1 MNAKNNTAGLLIGG
15 AAGKQI
21 FQSGQMAN
29 RHGLVTGAT
38 GTGKTV
44 TLQIL
49 AEGFAEMGVPVFAAD
64 VKGDLSGIAKAGSPH
79 AKITERVDAIGIE
92 DFSFA
97 GRSVVFWDLFGK
109 SGIPVR
115 LTISE
120 MGPLLLS
127 RLMNLND
134 TQTGVMYATFRV
146 ADDNGL
152 LLLDLKDLRS
162 MLVYMGEHAKELK
175 LEYGNISGA
184 SIGAIQRRL
193 LTLEEQG
200 ARKVFGEPALELS
213 DLMTTDEEGYGVINI
228 LDATQLVAKAP
239 DLYACFLFWLL
250 SELFEELPE
259 RGDAEKPVFVLFF
272 DEAHLLFDQAPKSLL
287 DKVEQVVRLIRS
299 KGVGVYFVTQSPLDI
314 PDSVLGQLGMK
325 IQHALRAF
333 TPKDRRAVKL
343 IAESFRPNPALDTAT
358 VITELNTGE
367 ALVSVLKNKGEPTH
381 VERTLIRPPRSQIGP
396 ITKSLRNQIIASSD
410 LTENYSSAEDR
421 ESAYEKLQSRAIAKE
436 ERLADE
442 QAQAKKTKSKAKTSR
457 RSNRQSVGE
466 AMAKSVARA
475 IGSNIG
481 RRLVRGLMGSL
492 FGKG

>member
-1 MNAKNNTAGLLIGG
+1 MSKEEGIALLVGG
-15 AAGKQI
+15 AEGKHVSQL
-21 FQSGQMAN
+21 GRMAN

-49 AEGFAEMGVPVFAAD
+49 AEGFSRMGVPVFAAD
-64 VKGDLSGIAKAGSPH
+64 IKGDLSGIAESGKPH
-79 AKITERVDAIGIE
+79 PKVDERVQRIGID
-92 DFSFA
+92 DFAFRGS
-97 GRSVVFWDLFGK
+97 SVVFWDLFGK
-109 SGIPVR
+109 TGIPIR

-134 TQTGVMYATFRV
+134 TQTGVMYAAFRI

-162 MLVYMGEHAKELK
+162 MLVWVGENAKELK

-200 ARKVFGEPALELS
+200 ADKVFGEPALDID
-213 DLMTTDEEGYGVINI
+213 DLMVTDEDGHGVINI
-228 LDATQLVAKAP
+228 LDATQVIAKAP

-259 RGDAEKPVFVLFF
+259 QGDSETPKFVLFF
-272 DEAHLLFDQAPKSLL
+272 DEAHLLFDSAPPSLL

-314 PDSVLGQLGMK
+314 PESVLGQLGLK

-343 IAESFRPNPALDTAT
+343 IAESFRPNPKLDTVQ
-358 VITELNTGE
+358 VITELGTGE
-367 ALVSVLKNKGEPTH
+367 ALVSVLQGKGDPSP
-381 VERTLIRPPRSQIGP
+381 VERTLIRPPCSKIGP
-396 ITKSLRNQIIASSD
+396 ITKALRNQIIASSD
-410 LTENYSSAEDR
+410 LAERYRESVDR
-421 ESAYEKLQSRAIAKE
+421 ESAYEKLKARAEAKQAGVAE
-436 ERLADE
+436 E
-442 QAQAKKTKSKAKTSR
+442 KAKSAASKPKR
-457 RSNRQSVGE
+457 SSNRQSIGE
-466 AMAKSVARA
+466 AMAKSVVRA

-481 RRLVRGLMGSL
+481 RQLVRGIMGSL
-492 FGKG
+492 FGKR